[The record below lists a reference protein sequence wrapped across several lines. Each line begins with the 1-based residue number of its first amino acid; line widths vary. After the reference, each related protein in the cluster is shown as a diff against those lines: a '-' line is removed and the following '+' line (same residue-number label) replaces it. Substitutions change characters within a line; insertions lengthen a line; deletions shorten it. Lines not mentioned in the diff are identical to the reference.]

1 MWRSRKLARPEV
13 AARKAGAGTTRPGAV
28 RFAVWY
34 VGLRMVRPFAVALL
48 LLAAIVANAQPHLVF
63 DHKIGADWPLDSNG
77 WMSFVAISSD
87 GQSVVGDAIALLKEE
102 NHLGFWT
109 FPDGKFLRSIDG
121 FPVAIS
127 PDFRY
132 IVLEKQVLDLKS
144 GKPILT
150 VAHKKDTMDTAA
162 FSPDGELMAVK
173 ASAHIVKGQLS
184 ILRTADG
191 SVVSS
196 FGTRFICAMA
206 FSPDSQTI
214 ATGHWNNI
222 TLWDVRSGER
232 LAVLMS
238 PPRKVDPERYL
249 RDGRYLGAVAVSPD
263 GKLIA
268 AGSDDGELQVWNFVS
283 RKLMYATSLSWAG
296 VTAVAFSPDS
306 NLIATG
312 SYHDGTLRLVDTT
325 TGKLLSEIQV
335 SMFGVGAVAFSPDG
349 KYLVTPSN
357 DGMLNNR
364 KYSPGGT
371 IRVFRVEE

>member
-1 MWRSRKLARPEV
+1 
-13 AARKAGAGTTRPGAV
+13 
-28 RFAVWY
+28 
-34 VGLRMVRPFAVALL
+34 MVRPFAVALL
-48 LLAAIVANAQPHLVF
+48 LPAAIVANAQPHLVF
-63 DHKIGADWPLDSNG
+63 DHKIGADWPLGSNR

-121 FPVAIS
+121 VPAAIS

-132 IVLEKQVLDLKS
+132 IVLKKQVLDLKS

-150 VAHKKDTMDTAA
+150 VVHKQDTMDTAA

-173 ASAHIVKGQLS
+173 ASADIVKGARLA

-206 FSPDSQTI
+206 FAPDGQTI

-238 PPRKVDPERYL
+238 PPRKVDPDRHW

-268 AGSDDGELQVWNFVS
+268 AGSDDGELQVWAIVS

-296 VTAVAFSPDS
+296 ATAVAFSPGS

-312 SYHDGTLRLVDTT
+312 SYHDGTLHLVDTT
-325 TGKLLSEIQV
+325 TGRLLSEIQV

-364 KYSPGGT
+364 KYSRGGT
-371 IRVFRVEE
+371 IRVFRVEK